1 MANIKGVASV
11 HYPSRA
17 SCSEKRRNS
26 RCIGIGVSEN
36 DERLQD
42 AGVNHEAD
50 CADYAEAQEPTQG
63 SARGG
68 AICR

>member
-1 MANIKGVASV
+1 MANIKGVVSV
-11 HYPSRA
+11 HYPSHA
-17 SCSEKRRNS
+17 SRSEEGRNS

-36 DERLQD
+36 DECLQD
-42 AGVNHEAD
+42 AGVNHETD
-50 CADYAEAQEPTQG
+50 CTDHAKAQEPTQG